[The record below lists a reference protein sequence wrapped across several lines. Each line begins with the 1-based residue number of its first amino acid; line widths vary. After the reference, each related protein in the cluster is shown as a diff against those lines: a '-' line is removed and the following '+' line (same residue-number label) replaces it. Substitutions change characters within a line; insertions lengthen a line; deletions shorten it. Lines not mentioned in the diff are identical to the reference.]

1 MGPKSYT
8 YVQKNMICWV
18 LRSCYFSTILLACSF
33 SHSDFP
39 GVPISR
45 PTIVDMEPETVRVSW
60 QKVNVP
66 SFSTT
71 DEPLLYMLE
80 MQEPPKRDWRPVARD
95 VPDLSYTVR
104 GLTPGQDYR
113 FRVKARTMGGGY
125 GEPSPSTSLY
135 RTLGNI
141 LINLST

>member
-1 MGPKSYT
+1 M
-8 YVQKNMICWV
+8 
-18 LRSCYFSTILLACSF
+18 
-33 SHSDFP
+33 
-39 GVPISR
+39 
-45 PTIVDMEPETVRVSW
+45 RVSW

-95 VPDLSYTVR
+95 VPDLSYTVK
-104 GLTPGQDYR
+104 GLTPGQDYK

-141 LINLST
+141 LINLCT